1 MRLYDIS
8 IPVTLYTKRMTGV
21 DGFNSATY
29 EYEPIAVEHCLVAM
43 NTNEPVL
50 DTTSLEAKKDTF
62 TIAIPKGDTN
72 NWLDTFVE
80 FSMGGESYRCR
91 TYGDYLT
98 GIDAMMPLEWHK
110 QIKCIDVREN
120 RD

>member
-8 IPVTLYTKRMTGV
+8 IPVLLYTKTKTGT
-21 DGFNSATY
+21 DGFNSDLY
-29 EYEPIAVEHCLVAM
+29 DYDVVIINHCLVAM
-43 NTNEPVL
+43 NSNDPVL
-50 DTTSLEAKKDTF
+50 DATSLKAKKDTF
-62 TIAIPKGDTN
+62 TIAIPKGDSHD
-72 NWLDTFVE
+72 WLDTFVE
-80 FSMGGESYRCR
+80 FTMGGVSYKCR

-120 RD
+120 A